1 MLNTHIEHPE
11 DTILTG
17 NLDFLHAVKS
27 YAVAPH
33 GHVSVKI
40 DGAPAIVWGTHP
52 DTGRFFVGTKSVFN
66 KKLIKVNYTHADI
79 DKNHKGYVAIVL
91 HACLS
96 NLSRTNRI
104 YQGDFLGFGGDNVFQ
119 PNTVTYVFP
128 ENVRQ
133 TIIVAPHTMYSNEY
147 DIIDTPSHNPLRD
160 MKATPLLRQLESN
173 DKVYYYQPSAVMNVN
188 SHLKDR
194 VDFALQMAQMV
205 KFVDVKEAKM
215 LQRELNVYIREC
227 KQIDSNDFGDYN
239 LTLIG
244 FYNLIMEIK
253 EELLSCCKSNQIAL
267 TMIEGEE
274 CDGEGYV
281 FHSDYGSFKLVD
293 RRHFSYYNFNLEKG
307 WVT

>member
-40 DGAPAIVWGTHP
+40 DGSPSIIWGTHP
-52 DTGRFFVGTKSVFN
+52 DNGRFFVGTKSVFN
-66 KKLIKVNYTHADI
+66 KKLIKINYTHADI

-133 TIIVAPHTMYSNEY
+133 TIIVAPHTMYS
-147 DIIDTPSHNPLRD
+147 IDYTVDKPSDNTLRD
-160 MKATPLLRQLESN
+160 MMSTPLLRELESN
-173 DKVYYYQPSAVMNVN
+173 DKVYFYQPTAVMNVN
-188 SHLKDR
+188 SHLKER

-205 KFVDVKEAKM
+205 QFVDKSEAKM
-215 LQRELNVYIREC
+215 LQRELNDYIREC

-253 EELLSCCKSNQIAL
+253 EELLSCCKSNEVAL
-267 TMIEGEE
+267 TLIEGEE

-281 FHSDYGSFKLVD
+281 FHSNYGSYKLVD

>member
-17 NLDFLHAVKS
+17 NLDFLHAGKS

-66 KKLIKVNYTHADI
+66 KKLIKINYTHADI

-104 YQGDFLGFGGDNVFQ
+104 YQGDFLGFGGDSVFQ

-133 TIIVAPHTMYSNEY
+133 TIVVAPHTMYS
-147 DIIDTPSHNPLRD
+147 IDYAVDKPSYNTLRD
-160 MKATPLLRQLESN
+160 MMSTPLLRELKSN
-173 DKVYYYQPSAVMNVN
+173 DKVYFYQPTAVMNVN
-188 SHLKDR
+188 SYLRDR

-205 KFVDVKEAKM
+205 QFVDVKEAKL
-215 LQRELNVYIREC
+215 LQRELNDYIRES
-227 KQIDSNDFGDYN
+227 KEIDSNDFGDYN

-244 FYNLIMEIK
+244 FYNLIMQIK
-253 EELLSCCKSNQIAL
+253 EALLYSCKSNQVAMTL
-267 TMIEGEE
+267 IEGEE

-293 RRHFSYYNFNLEKG
+293 RRHFSYYNFNLERG

>member
-1 MLNTHIEHPE
+1 MNLHLEHPE
-11 DTILTG
+11 DSILTG
-17 NLDFLHAVKS
+17 DLSVLDAFLNQNHI
-27 YAVAPH
+27 
-33 GHVSVKI
+33 SVKM
-40 DGAPAIVWGTHP
+40 DGSPAIVWGTHP
-52 DTGRFFVGTKSVFN
+52 ETSKFFVGTKSVFN
-66 KKLIKVNYTHADI
+66 KKDIKVNYTHDDI
-79 DKNHKGYVAIVL
+79 DRNHKGFVAVVL

-96 NLSRTNRI
+96 NLPKTNNI

-128 ENVRQ
+128 ENVVQ
-133 TIIVAPHTMYSNEY
+133 TIIVAPHTMYS
-147 DIIDTPSHNPLRD
+147 IDYAVDKPSHNTLRD
-160 MKATPLLRQLESN
+160 MMSTPLLRQLESN
-173 DKVYYYQPSAVMNVN
+173 DKVFFYQPEAVMSINQ
-188 SHLKDR
+188 HLKDR

-205 KFVDVKEAKM
+205 QFVDQSEARL
-215 LQRELNVYIREC
+215 LQRELNDYIREC

-253 EELLSCCKSNQIAL
+253 EELLSCCQSNEVAL
-267 TMIEGEE
+267 TLIEGEE

-281 FHSDYGSFKLVD
+281 FHSDYGSYKLVD

>member
-1 MLNTHIEHPE
+1 
-11 DTILTG
+11 
-17 NLDFLHAVKS
+17 
-27 YAVAPH
+27 
-33 GHVSVKI
+33 
-40 DGAPAIVWGTHP
+40 
-52 DTGRFFVGTKSVFN
+52 
-66 KKLIKVNYTHADI
+66 
-79 DKNHKGYVAIVL
+79 
-91 HACLS
+91 
-96 NLSRTNRI
+96 
-104 YQGDFLGFGGDNVFQ
+104 
-119 PNTVTYVFP
+119 
-128 ENVRQ
+128 
-133 TIIVAPHTMYSNEY
+133 
-147 DIIDTPSHNPLRD
+147 

>member
-52 DTGRFFVGTKSVFN
+52 NTGRFFVGTKSVFN

-133 TIIVAPHTMYSNEY
+133 TIIVAPHTMYS
-147 DIIDTPSHNPLRD
+147 IDYAVDKPSHNTLRD
-160 MKATPLLRQLESN
+160 MMSTPLLRELESN
-173 DKVYYYQPSAVMNVN
+173 DKVYFYQPTAVMNVN
-188 SHLKDR
+188 SHLKER

-253 EELLSCCKSNQIAL
+253 EELLSCCKSNEVAL
-267 TMIEGEE
+267 TLIEGEE

-281 FHSDYGSFKLVD
+281 FHSNYGSYKLVD
-293 RRHFSYYNFNLEKG
+293 RRHFSYYNFNLERG

>member
-27 YAVAPH
+27 YTVAPH

-40 DGAPAIVWGTHP
+40 DGAPAVVWGTHP
-52 DTGRFFVGTKSVFN
+52 VTHKFFVGTKSVFN
-66 KKLIKVNYTHADI
+66 KKLVKVNYTHKDI
-79 DKNHKGYVAIVL
+79 DKNHTGYVAIVL

-96 NLSRTNRI
+96 NLPKTINI
-104 YQGDFLGFGGDNVFQ
+104 YQGDFLGFGGENVFQ

-128 ENVRQ
+128 ENVEQ
-133 TIIVAPHTMYSNEY
+133 TIVVAPHTQYEVDQCTDNVSL
-147 DIIDTPSHNPLRD
+147 NPLRD
-160 MKATPLLRQLESN
+160 TIAIPLYDMLDSN
-173 DKVYYYQPSAVMNVN
+173 EKVYFYQPTAVMNVN
-188 SHLKDR
+188 SHLKER

-205 KFVDVKEAKM
+205 KFVDQSEARL
-215 LQRELNVYIREC
+215 LQRELNDYIREC

-253 EELLSCCKSNQIAL
+253 EELLSCCQSNEVAL
-267 TMIEGEE
+267 TLIEGEE

-281 FHSDYGSFKLVD
+281 FHSDYGSYKLVD

>member
-40 DGAPAIVWGTHP
+40 DGAPAVVWGTHP

-66 KKLIKVNYTHADI
+66 KKLIKINYTHADI

-133 TIIVAPHTMYSNEY
+133 TIIVAPHTMYSIDY
-147 DIIDTPSHNPLRD
+147 AVDTPSHNTLRD
-160 MKATPLLRQLESN
+160 MMSTPLLRELESN
-173 DKVYYYQPSAVMNVN
+173 DKVYFYQPTAVMNVN
-188 SHLKDR
+188 SHLKER

-205 KFVDVKEAKM
+205 KFVDQSEARL
-215 LQRELNVYIREC
+215 LQRELNDYIREC

-253 EELLSCCKSNQIAL
+253 EELLSCCQSNEVAL
-267 TMIEGEE
+267 TLIEGEE

-281 FHSDYGSFKLVD
+281 FHSNYGSYKLVD
-293 RRHFSYYNFNLEKG
+293 RRHFSYYNFNLERG